1 VTTSR
6 SEGPGQALDVQL
18 CGDVR
23 VSRGGVV
30 LDLSTTARQGRLAFA
45 YLVLNRGRVVTRDEL
60 MEHVWRDPD
69 PARVSASLSQT
80 LSRLRKVL
88 GRDVL
93 ERAHGGAV
101 RLTGPLHLDLER
113 AETMLEEGLEAQ
125 LRGESQRASDAA
137 HAVLDAL
144 SGEVLAGDDAEW
156 LEPVRRLVADQR
168 LEALELQAAAAL
180 RLGLV
185 SSALAAAQKAVAV
198 GGTRESAWELLIEA
212 QAAHGDVGLATQTF
226 DRFRHRLAEESG
238 LTPSARL
245 VELHRRLV
253 AGEPVHGGGAAAHA
267 LPFPPALLSESGD
280 APFIGRERVL
290 DRLRHRFAR
299 ARDGSRQFVLLS
311 GEPGIGKTRV
321 ASEFAQEAHADG
333 AIVLY
338 GRSDAETFVPYQPF
352 VTAIERYV
360 EGCGEELARALPAEV
375 SELSRLIPG
384 LRRRM
389 PHVREPLAVEP
400 EMRTYRLFNAVSHV
414 LTFAGRERAA
424 VLILDDLQ
432 WADPSTALLLR
443 HTLHAVHEVK
453 LLVLATYRDA
463 EPVRSDELADLLAR
477 SPRGFERLSLRG
489 LDASETTAL
498 VRAHQARGAT
508 TSAVTRLLEATGG
521 NPLLLEETLKSLAES
536 DRRGEGLSEEA
547 VRHVGV
553 PEGAKH
559 VIARRVQRLSRTAQD
574 ALATASVIGLE
585 FDVRVLVAAADCPD
599 DEMITALEEAQ
610 RSGLLREVRDAVDRF
625 SFSHALVRDALREG
639 QSSARRRRLHHRIG
653 EALETYAESGEVH
666 PAELS
671 HHFSESNERGDAA
684 KALKYSL
691 AAGDRATVE
700 RAHENAAGHY
710 RRALRLL
717 PPGDERLRC
726 DVLLSLGRVELR
738 QGSSES
744 RQTFGH
750 AFELAERNG
759 LTEQLAR
766 AALGIASRYTEA
778 GVVDTDGIARLR
790 AARDALGT
798 GPTALRAEV
807 TARLA
812 DALHFAPEHGEA
824 EQLSSEALAMARE
837 VGDPHALAAA
847 LESRHAALLSI
858 EHLDERLRLGR
869 ELVAFAEREGERELK
884 ALGHHWLIYDLLE
897 AADVEGASRERL
909 ALDALAEDLRQPLY
923 THFSVGWDVV
933 WAHMTG
939 RVDEVESLAQRFR
952 ALGIEAQAR
961 DTETI
966 YRAQMI
972 ALRRRQERLSDFVST
987 VREAVVANPTLLA
1000 WRAVLPLAHLASG
1013 DVRAAVAEFE
1023 WFAAERFGRVRRDM
1037 FWFTTVC
1044 VLAETCALIRD
1055 GARARVLYELLEP
1068 FASRNVQVGQAA
1080 CWGSAERFLGLLAA
1094 AMGQS
1099 ETAEAHLRSAIAGN
1113 ESCGNAAAASLVQR
1127 DYARMLLARGGRE
1140 DLTLA
1145 AELLRGPLEAAREA
1159 GTEPLIERIEGELHA
1174 VEQARR
1180 AARDGGGSASS
1191 VAAG

>member
-6 SEGPGQALDVQL
+6 SEAPGKALEVRL
-18 CGDVR
+18 CGDLR
-23 VSRGGVV
+23 VSRGGVA
-30 LDLSTTARQGRLAFA
+30 LDLTTTARQGRLALA
-45 YLVLNRGRVVTRDEL
+45 YLVLNRGRVVTREEL
-60 MEHVWRDPD
+60 MERVWREPD

-101 RLTGPLHLDLER
+101 RLTGPLHVDLEH
-113 AETMLEEGLEAQ
+113 AEAMLSQGLEAQ
-125 LRGESQRASDAA
+125 LRGESKHASDAA
-137 HAVLDAL
+137 QAVLDAL
-144 SGEVLAGDDAEW
+144 SGEVLAGDEAEW
-156 LEPVRRLVADQR
+156 LEPVRRVVADQR

-180 RLGLV
+180 HLGLV
-185 SSALAAAQKAVAV
+185 ATALTAAQKAVAA
-198 GGTRESAWELLIEA
+198 GGTRESAWALLIEA

-226 DRFRHRLAEESG
+226 DRFRHRLLDESG
-238 LTPSARL
+238 LTPGPEL
-245 VELHRRLV
+245 LELHRRLV
-253 AGEPVHGGGAAAHA
+253 AGEPVHGASSASRT
-267 LPFPPALLSESGD
+267 LSFPPALLSESGD
-280 APFIGRERVL
+280 APFIGREDVL
-290 DRLRHRFAR
+290 ARLRHRFAC
-299 ARDGSRQFVLLS
+299 AREGSRQFVLLC

-338 GRSDAETFVPYQPF
+338 GRSDAETLVPYQPF

-360 EGCGEELARALPAEV
+360 EGCGEELARALPAEL

-400 EMRTYRLFNAVSHV
+400 EMRPYRLFNAVSHV
-414 LTFAGRERAA
+414 LTFAGSEHTA

-443 HTLHAVHEVK
+443 HTLQSVHEVR
-453 LLVLATYRDA
+453 LLILATYRDA
-463 EPVRSDELADLLAR
+463 ERVRSEELADLLAR
-477 SPRGFERLSLRG
+477 SPRGCERLSLHG
-489 LDASETTAL
+489 LDATETTAL
-498 VRAHQARGAT
+498 VHAHQARGAT
-508 TSAVTRLLEATGG
+508 RSAVARLLEATGG

-536 DRRGEGLSEEA
+536 SRRAEGLSEEA

-559 VIARRVQRLSRTAQD
+559 VIARRVQRLSRAAQD
-574 ALATASVIGLE
+574 ALATASVVGLE
-585 FDVRVLVAAADCPD
+585 FDVPVLVAATDCPD
-599 DEMITALEEAQ
+599 DEMIAALEEAQ
-610 RSGLLREVRDAVDRF
+610 RAGLLREVRDAVDRF
-625 SFSHALVRDALREG
+625 TFSHALVRDALREG

-653 EALETYAESGEVH
+653 VALETIAGSSEVH

-671 HHFSESNERGDAA
+671 HHFSESNDRGDAS
-684 KALKYSL
+684 KALAYSL

-700 RAHENAAGHY
+700 RAHENAADQY

-717 PPGDERLRC
+717 PPGNERLRC
-726 DVLLSLGRVELR
+726 DILLKLGRAQLR
-738 QGSSES
+738 QGSPEA
-744 RQTFGH
+744 RRTFQQ
-750 AFELAERNG
+750 ASELAERNG
-759 LTEQLAR
+759 LTEQLAH

-778 GVVDTDGIARLR
+778 GVVDTEGIERLR
-790 AARDALGT
+790 AAREALGT
-798 GPTALRAEV
+798 GRTALLAEV

-824 EQLSSEALAMARE
+824 EQLSSEALTMARE
-837 VGDPHALAAA
+837 IGDPHGLAAA

-858 EHLDERLRLGR
+858 EHLDERLRLGE

-884 ALGHHWLIYDLLE
+884 ALGHHWRIYDLLE
-897 AADVEGASRERL
+897 AADVEAALRERH
-909 ALDALAEDLRQPLY
+909 ALDVLAHDLRQPLY
-923 THFSVGWDVV
+923 LHFSVGWDVV

-952 ALGIEAQAR
+952 ELGGEAQAR

-987 VREAVVANPTLLA
+987 VREAVAANPTLLA

-1013 DVRAAVAEFE
+1013 DPRAAVAEFE
-1023 WFAAERFGRVRRDM
+1023 WFAAERFSRVRRDM

-1068 FASRNVQVGQAA
+1068 FATRNVQVGQAA

-1094 AMGQS
+1094 AMGQW
-1099 ETAEAHLRSAIAGN
+1099 ETAESHLRSAIAGN
-1113 ESCGNAAAASLVQR
+1113 ESSGNPAAASLVQR
-1127 DYARMLLARGGRE
+1127 DYARMLLARRRAPE
-1140 DLTLA
+1140 DLALA

-1159 GTEPLIERIEGELHA
+1159 GSGPLVERIEAELHA

-1180 AARDGGGSASS
+1180 AASGPAPLIGPS
-1191 VAAG
+1191 